1 MKVAVIHSDSRG
13 WFPRYY
19 DNLVRALEKRGHEV
33 TLLLPRNRANKRSVL
48 AHKQLWGTRINFHL
62 HFLLFKL
69 TGWQD
74 CFSHFSTWLLIRRL
88 KRLRPQL
95 VHLHI
100 VSNYILHLPM
110 LLRYLSRSGIAVAWT
125 FHDLRM
131 LTGLCCVEAVDK
143 CKRWHEGCGHCPYL
157 SDNFHP
163 LADSTHGV
171 WRLRQR
177 ALASASNLHI
187 IAPSEWMGRMVR
199 LSALRKLPLTVIY
212 NGQDLARF
220 ANHGA
225 DMREELGIG
234 AGEVMVLGVA
244 SYLTE
249 AKGLS
254 DFIQMRR
261 MLGNSYRIVL
271 VGEMSKESKGTL
283 PHGIIH
289 LSTVTDDDKLIALYQ
304 SADVLVNPTYAD
316 NFPTTH
322 VEALASG
329 TPVVTY
335 EVGGAAEA
343 IDEHCGVVVK
353 KGDVQALVM
362 AVREVTSHPDHY
374 SSEACRQQAE
384 LFSLNLFDDYVT
396 LFEKMAGVQSSSNI
410 SATSAGELKR

>member
-33 TLLLPRNRANKRSVL
+33 TLLLPRNRANKRSML

-234 AGEVMVLGVA
+234 AG
-244 SYLTE
+244 
-249 AKGLS
+249 
-254 DFIQMRR
+254 
-261 MLGNSYRIVL
+261 VL

-343 IDEHCGVVVK
+343 IDEHSGVVVK